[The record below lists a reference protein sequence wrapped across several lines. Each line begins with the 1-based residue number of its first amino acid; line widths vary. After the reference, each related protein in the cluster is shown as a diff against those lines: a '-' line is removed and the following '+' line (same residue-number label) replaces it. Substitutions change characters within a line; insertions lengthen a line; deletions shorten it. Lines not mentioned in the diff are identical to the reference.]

1 MSQYKSGVLFTV
13 VGALL
18 WGISGTSGQFLLQQ
32 RGLTSG
38 WLVAVRMLMAG
49 LILLVLCY
57 KKEKDAIFRVW
68 KEKHDRRDLFL
79 FAALGLSFC
88 QYTYFATISHSNAGT
103 ATVLQFLAPVLI
115 MIYLSVK
122 NRKLP
127 RTAEMVAIVFAVAGI
142 FLLAT
147 HGRFDSLAISQEA
160 LMYGLLSAVSVVI
173 YNLQPA
179 RLIKT
184 YGTLLSLG
192 WGMLIGG
199 VLLSIVYQP
208 WRIIGTWDLAAFA
221 SLLVIILL
229 GTVISFSLYLE
240 GVHRIGATVGSLLS
254 SAEPL
259 SATFLSVFW
268 LGTTLDW
275 TDLIGIALILS
286 TVFLLTLKSKP
297 LKSSEVIQTELNI

>member
-1 MSQYKSGVLFTV
+1 MSHYKSGVLFTV
-13 VGALL
+13 MGALL

-49 LILLVLCY
+49 LILLMLCY
-57 KKEKDAIFRVW
+57 KKEKEAIFRVW
-68 KEKHDRRDLFL
+68 KDKRDRRDLFL

-127 RTAEMVAIVFAVAGI
+127 RPAELTAITFAVAGI

-160 LMYGLLSAVSVVI
+160 LIYGLLSAVSVVI

-199 VLLSIVYQP
+199 ILLSLVYQP

-221 SLLVIILL
+221 ALLVIIIFDRNIPRPADAFRTSALVL
-229 GTVISFSLYLE
+229 VIEASRRFWLVIAFCRPETSLRSFWSLAICLE
-240 GVHRIGATVGSLLS
+240 
-254 SAEPL
+254 AEPKAL
-259 SATFLSVFW
+259 PRLP
-268 LGTTLDW
+268 
-275 TDLIGIALILS
+275 LILPPS
-286 TVFLLTLKSKP
+286 SK
-297 LKSSEVIQTELNI
+297 TT

>member
-1 MSQYKSGVLFTV
+1 MSHYKSGVLFTV

-49 LILLVLCY
+49 LILLMLCY
-57 KKEKDAIFRVW
+57 KKEKEAIFRVW
-68 KEKHDRRDLFL
+68 KDKRDRRDLFL

-127 RTAEMVAIVFAVAGI
+127 RPAELTAITFAVAGI

-147 HGRFDSLAISQEA
+147 NGRFDSLAISQEA
-160 LMYGLLSAVSVVI
+160 LIYGLLSAVSVVI

-192 WGMLIGG
+192 
-199 VLLSIVYQP
+199 
-208 WRIIGTWDLAAFA
+208 
-221 SLLVIILL
+221 
-229 GTVISFSLYLE
+229 
-240 GVHRIGATVGSLLS
+240 
-254 SAEPL
+254 
-259 SATFLSVFW
+259 
-268 LGTTLDW
+268 
-275 TDLIGIALILS
+275 
-286 TVFLLTLKSKP
+286 
-297 LKSSEVIQTELNI
+297 

>member
-1 MSQYKSGVLFTV
+1 MGDFGDQRAVSAAASRVDLRLAGRCQDVDGRPDF
-13 VGALL
+13 VGAV
-18 WGISGTSGQFLLQQ
+18 LQE
-32 RGLTSG
+32 RE
-38 WLVAVRMLMAG
+38 R
-49 LILLVLCY
+49 
-57 KKEKDAIFRVW
+57 DAIFRVW
-68 KEKHDRRDLFL
+68 KDKRDRKDLFL
-79 FAALGLSFC
+79 FASLGLSFC

-122 NRKLP
+122 NKKLP
-127 RTAEMVAIVFAVAGI
+127 RPAEMAAIVFAVAGI

-147 HGRFDSLAISQEA
+147 HGRLDSLAISQEA

-208 WRIIGTWDLAAFA
+208 WRIIGTWDIAALAAM
-221 SLLVIILL
+221 LVIILL

-268 LGTTLDW
+268 LGTSLHW
-275 TDLIGIALILS
+275 TDLLGIALILS

-297 LKSSEVIQTELNI
+297 VRSSEVIQTESNI

>member
-1 MSQYKSGVLFTV
+1 
-13 VGALL
+13 
-18 WGISGTSGQFLLQQ
+18 
-32 RGLTSG
+32 
-38 WLVAVRMLMAG
+38 MAG
-49 LILLVLCY
+49 LILLLLCY

-68 KEKHDRRDLFL
+68 KDKQDRRDLVL

-115 MIYLSVK
+115 MVYLSVK
-122 NRKLP
+122 NKHLP
-127 RTAEMVAIVFAVAGI
+127 RPAEMAAIIFAVVGI

-160 LMYGLLSAVSVVI
+160 LLYGLLSAVSVVI

-199 VLLSIVYQP
+199 VLLAIVYQP

-221 SLLVIILL
+221 ALIVIILF

-268 LGTTLDW
+268 LGTSLHL

-297 LKSSEVIQTELNI
+297 ARANEAVQTEPKI